1 MLLNKRGS
9 AWRRLPLLAVV
20 LVLVVTMAAACGGKK
35 DGGAAMPGAGEGQAV
50 ATYKDGGKVSQKEF
64 DKYITMLEITNPQ
77 TAMYLYIDP
86 SFKESEL
93 KRYITFKEF
102 AKQATD
108 EDKKLAKE
116 SSETFVGQLEQAL
129 KDGESAEDLK
139 QLMDRSGL
147 TSAEAGKFVDLL
159 VQAQEVVERKRQGYM
174 AEVKDDAIKA
184 EFDKAPGDYN
194 VVSVRH
200 ILVGTIDPNTQEEL
214 RTEDEALKRAEEV
227 KAKLDAGGD
236 WTALAKE
243 YSDDGG
249 SKEAGGL
256 YEDKEAGGWVE
267 EFKQAANTQAIG
279 EIGKPVKSS
288 FGYHVMK
295 VEKREEMAYDKLP
308 DAKKSMIRETLANP
322 KLNEYMMAEQD
333 KLEIKVD
340 LPKEEAPAG
349 EETPAEGAGND
360 AGNDAGESAGNGA
373 EAGTEGDAAKE

>member
-1 MLLNKRGS
+1 MLLNNRRS
-9 AWRRLPLLAVV
+9 AWRRLPLLAVI
-20 LVLVVTMAAACGGKK
+20 LTLVVTMAAACGGKK
-35 DGGAAMPGAGEGQAV
+35 DGGVAMPGAGEGQSV

-129 KDGESAEDLK
+129 KGESAEDLK
-139 QLMDRSGL
+139 GLMDKSGL

-174 AEVKDDAIKA
+174 AEVKDEAIKA
-184 EFDKAPGDYN
+184 EFDKAPADYN
-194 VVSVRH
+194 IVSVRH
-200 ILVGTIDPNTQEEL
+200 ILVGTADASTGEAL
-214 RTEDEALKRAEEV
+214 RTEEEALKRAEEV
-227 KAKLDAGGD
+227 KGKLDAGGD

-243 YSDDGG
+243 YSDDDG

-256 YEDKEAGGWVE
+256 YEDQEAGGWVE

-295 VEKREEMAYDKLP
+295 VEKREEMSYDKLSE
-308 DAKKSMIRETLANP
+308 DKKSMIRESLANP
-322 KLNEYMMAEQD
+322 KLNEYMTAEQD

-360 AGNDAGESAGNGA
+360 AGESAGNGA
-373 EAGTEGDAAKE
+373 DAGTEGDAAKE